1 LRRKEK
7 IEKRKEINT
16 YERAERRTRTR
27 TVHSNTLS
35 ELQLIFCNLIRAK
48 RTE

>member
-1 LRRKEK
+1 MRKKENTEEK
-7 IEKRKEINT
+7 NEINI
-16 YERAERRTRTR
+16 YERPKRRTRTR

-35 ELQLIFCNLIRAK
+35 KLQLIFCNLIRAK

>member
-7 IEKRKEINT
+7 IENKNEINT
-16 YERAERRTRTR
+16 HERAERRERTR
-27 TVHSNTLS
+27 TVGSNTLS
-35 ELQLIFCNLIRAK
+35 ELQLILCNLIRAK